1 MSDKVT
7 IVIPTRSRYET
18 LRHAVRSALNQDYP
32 NLEVLISDNRSDD
45 ETPKIA
51 TEFNDERVRYIRT
64 PRRLG
69 MSQNFEYG
77 VSNAK
82 PGWIAVIGDD
92 DGLVPNEIGRAIHLL
107 KDSNCYALA
116 SNTCHFKWPNI
127 RDGSGSAMSIP
138 CLDTSSVKSGP
149 RTLLNVMHG
158 RAGYN
163 DLPLLYTGGIIHS
176 KLIDQL
182 RSCNGKIFNSCQP
195 DIYSAIAIG
204 RVCNRFVYTDRPF
217 AISGVSKHSNGGTT
231 WDKETFEPKG
241 HAAIFMNEDN
251 IPIHHQIP
259 SVWNG
264 KFPPFVPALVYE
276 SYLQSSILGGDI
288 FEINAAQQAALFA
301 YHKNSNHP
309 FIKNWRQSF
318 EKINSLNETEL
329 SNRNYLIHLRFG
341 MEHFSGLLKNFASRY
356 RFNDDELSHVH
367 TVFDAGIVAATVLA
381 TRPSLMKSYAKTVLK
396 RIDLIS
402 GKV

>member
-1 MSDKVT
+1 MK
-7 IVIPTRSRYET
+7 
-18 LRHAVRSALNQDYP
+18 L
-32 NLEVLISDNRSDD
+32 
-45 ETPKIA
+45 
-51 TEFNDERVRYIRT
+51 
-64 PRRLG
+64 
-69 MSQNFEYG
+69 
-77 VSNAK
+77 
-82 PGWIAVIGDD
+82 
-92 DGLVPNEIGRAIHLL
+92 GRAIHLL

-138 CLDTSSVKSGP
+138 CFDTSSVKSGS
-149 RTLLNVMHG
+149 RTLLTVMHG

-163 DLPLLYTGGIIHS
+163 DLPLLLLYTGRIIHS

-204 RVCNRFVYTDRPF
+204 RACNRFVYTDRPF

-264 KFPPFVPALVYE
+264 KPPPFVPALVYE
-276 SYLQSSILGGDI
+276 SYLKSSILGGDI

-301 YHKNSNHP
+301 YHKHSNHP
-309 FIKNWRQSF
+309 LIKNWRQSF

-329 SNRNYLIHLRFG
+329 SKRNYLIHLRFG
-341 MEHFSGLLKNFASRY
+341 MEPFSGLLKNLASRY
-356 RFNDDELSHVH
+356 RFNDDELSPVH

-396 RIDLIS
+396 RFDLIS
-402 GKV
+402 GSV